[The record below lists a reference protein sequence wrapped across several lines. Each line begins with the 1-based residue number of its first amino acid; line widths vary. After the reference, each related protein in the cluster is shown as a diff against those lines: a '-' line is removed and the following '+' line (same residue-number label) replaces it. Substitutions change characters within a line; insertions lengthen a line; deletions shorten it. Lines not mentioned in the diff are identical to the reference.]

1 MTKTIKLNH
10 IQFNG
15 STTIY
20 LLETSLNLEEHKT

>member
-1 MTKTIKLNH
+1 MSKTIEFNH

-20 LLETSLNLEEHKT
+20 LLETSLNLEKHRT